1 MSDSTPSLEETRRE
15 IDAIDDAL
23 HDLLIR
29 RTEAVQWIAAAKRGS
44 APFVPFRA
52 AFRPSREAQILR
64 RLSGRHR
71 GDLPREVLVF
81 LWRAIMSAKLA
92 LQSPFSVYVFA
103 PEGRA
108 GLWDTARAHFGAG
121 IPFIACSTP
130 LHALQGCAQDASS
143 IAVVPY
149 PQSEDSLPAW
159 WSHMAQ
165 LDHEGPRVVARLPFM
180 GGSPDNQALAFA
192 AAPTE
197 PTGEDTTLILI
208 EVSGDTSRTRLA
220 SLFKQASLP
229 AQIIAAAQDAQGK
242 GPIQFCLEIEGFLR
256 EGDPRLLGFAERARD
271 CLNLLFVAGGYANP
285 IAFEAAR
292 QGQATP

>member
-1 MSDSTPSLEETRRE
+1 MSDRIPSLEETRRE

-29 RTEAVQWIAAAKRGS
+29 RTEAVQSIAAAKRGS

-64 RLSGRHR
+64 RLSDRHR
-71 GDLPREVLVF
+71 GELPRDVLVF

-92 LQSPFSVYVFA
+92 LQSPFRVHVFA

-108 GLWDTARAHFGAG
+108 GLWDVARAHFGAG
-121 IPFIACSTP
+121 IPFLACSTP
-130 LHALQGCAQDASS
+130 LHALQACAQDPSS

-149 PQSEDSLPAW
+149 PQSEDALPAW

-165 LDHEGPRVVARLPFM
+165 LDHEGPRVVARLPFT
-180 GGSPDNQALAFA
+180 GGDAGNQALAFA
-192 AAPTE
+192 AVPAE
-197 PTGEDTTLILI
+197 PTGDDTTLLLI
-208 EVSGDTSRTRLA
+208 EVSGDTSRTRLN

-242 GPIQFCLEIEGFLR
+242 GPIQFCLEVDGYLR
-256 EGDPRLLGFAERARD
+256 DGDPRLMGFADRARD

-285 IAFEAAR
+285 LARSAA
-292 QGQATP
+292 GEGSSTP